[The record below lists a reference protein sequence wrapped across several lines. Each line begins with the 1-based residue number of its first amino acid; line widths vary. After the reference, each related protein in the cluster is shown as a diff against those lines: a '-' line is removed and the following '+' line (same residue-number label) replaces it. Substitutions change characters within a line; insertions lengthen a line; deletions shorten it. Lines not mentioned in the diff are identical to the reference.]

1 MVVRLWVLGG
11 RGKVDAA
18 EAWFVVML
26 LWVVLREG
34 MRCGLLVWGDEV
46 EGDV

>member
-11 RGKVDAA
+11 RGKVDAGV
-18 EAWFVVML
+18 AWFVVVL

-34 MRCGLLVWGDEV
+34 MEVWVIGV
-46 EGDV
+46 GR